1 MANVFFKRG
10 TLAEYQALETKNAD
24 TLYWLLDAKK
34 LYKGDVLF
42 GNGNAIDNISIA
54 DGSLVITSNGTSRTI
69 GVQISSAEGN
79 QIQLTEGGL
88 FVPAPSEV
96 LVPEYEIERQN
107 LADEG
112 YSATYRLKRT
122 IDGTSTYE
130 GDKINIPKD
139 LVVESG
145 TVETVVVEDE
155 PYEGAHVGD
164 KYIDLVL
171 ANADSSHIYIPVN
184 DLVDTYAAGSG
195 IAINNNVISVV
206 NKVDHELN
214 SANGKAIIFNEV
226 DGGGAKFE
234 HADGTESFIGVNDG
248 GQNGLAAQIYADRL
262 VDGKWQG
269 AKIDVTNGGM
279 YYTVGSQ
286 SFAQRAVAANEIAT
300 KGDIAAAALVWTD
313 I

>member
-1 MANVFFKRG
+1 MANVFFKQG
-10 TLAEYQALETKNAD
+10 TLAQYQALETKRAD
-24 TLYWLLDAKK
+24 TLYWLLDVKK

-42 GNGNAIDNISIA
+42 GNGNAIDNISLA
-54 DGSLVITSNGTSRTI
+54 DGSLVITSEGTSRTI
-69 GVQISSAEGN
+69 GVQLSSAEGN
-79 QIQLTEGGL
+79 QIQLAEDGL
-88 FVPAPSEV
+88 FVPAPAEV
-96 LVPEYEIERQN
+96 LIPEYEIERQD
-107 LADEG
+107 LADDG
-112 YSATYRLKRT
+112 YSATYLLKRT
-122 IDGTSTYE
+122 LGGTSTYE

-145 TVETVVVEDE
+145 TVETVTVEGE
-155 PYEGAHVGD
+155 PYAGAHVGD

-184 DLVDTYAAGSG
+184 DLVDTYTAGSG

-206 NKVDHELN
+206 NKVDHEIT
-214 SANGKAIIFNEV
+214 SANGRALIFNEV

-248 GQNGLAAQIYADRL
+248 GQSGLAAQIYADRL
-262 VDGKWQG
+262 VDGKRQG
-269 AKIDVTNGGM
+269 AKLDVTNGGM

-286 SFAQRAVAANEIAT
+286 PFAQRAVAANEIAT